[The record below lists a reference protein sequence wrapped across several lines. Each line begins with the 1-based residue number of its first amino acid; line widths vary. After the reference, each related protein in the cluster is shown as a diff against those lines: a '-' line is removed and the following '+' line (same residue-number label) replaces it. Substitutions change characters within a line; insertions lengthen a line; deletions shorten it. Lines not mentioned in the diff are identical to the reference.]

1 MSYRRDWQ
9 HCLFLRLPDLSRYK
23 HLSWDC
29 SQIYRILTALKP
41 SPSGSRMQLRWG
53 RRAVQVLSRTD
64 RGIPVLGTERG
75 TQRFFWG
82 GEGGLRDELEAGHYG
97 TARRPRRH
105 CALSPVV
112 TAARAA
118 VLARAGGEFPRDL
131 GAGARREIQAAGE

>member
-1 MSYRRDWQ
+1 MLSVFKASRSFSLQ
-9 HCLFLRLPDLSRYK
+9 TSQLGLLTDLSNFNCFETFPIWISVLHAAAVGQEGCAGPEQDRPW
-23 HLSWDC
+23 HPCPGD
-29 SQIYRILTALKP
+29 RAGDTAVF
-41 SPSGSRMQLRWG
+41 G
-53 RRAVQVLSRTD
+53 
-64 RGIPVLGTERG
+64 
-75 TQRFFWG
+75 
-82 GEGGLRDELEAGHYG
+82 GGLRDELEAGHYG